1 MTETNMLLAG
11 LCVLQ
16 GLYISYQWNRMNVM
30 KSTLAI
36 ATLALESAY
45 DHIVGE
51 RTARAEQEYG
61 FDVHPRSNY
70 DEDK

>member
-16 GLYISYQWNRMNVM
+16 GLYISYQWNRINVM
-30 KSTLAI
+30 KNVLAL
-36 ATLALESAY
+36 ASLALETAY

-51 RTARAEQEYG
+51 RENAEA
-61 FDVHPRSNY
+61 DT
-70 DEDK
+70 D

>member
-1 MTETNMLLAG
+1 MTETNILLSG

-16 GLYISYQWNRMNVM
+16 GLYISYQWNRINVM
-30 KSTLAI
+30 KNMLSL

-51 RTARAEQEYG
+51 RRNAEDTE
-61 FDVHPRSNY
+61 
-70 DEDK
+70 

>member
-1 MTETNMLLAG
+1 MTETNILLAG

-16 GLYISYQWNRMNVM
+16 GLYISYQWNRINVM
-30 KSTLAI
+30 KNMLSL

-51 RTARAEQEYG
+51 RGNAEA
-61 FDVHPRSNY
+61 DT
-70 DEDK
+70 D

>member
-1 MTETNMLLAG
+1 MTETNILLAG

-16 GLYISYQWNRMNVM
+16 GLYISYQWNRINVM
-30 KSTLAI
+30 KNMLSL

-51 RTARAEQEYG
+51 RGNAEDTE
-61 FDVHPRSNY
+61 
-70 DEDK
+70 